1 MLLPVSL
8 FVIMLGMGLT
18 LHFSDFTQILKQP
31 KAALIGIST
40 QIFALPLLA
49 FILAI
54 VFKLPPEL
62 AVGLMII
69 SFAPGGTTSNLFT
82 HLSHGDVALSI
93 SLTAVVSLIT
103 PFTIPLFLLIAMQF
117 FLGSESIVEIPF
129 LKTMMQLLLITVLPV
144 FIGMVILSKW
154 QTTAKRA
161 DPLVRL
167 LSIIFLFFIVVA
179 IIIKHSEEM
188 VGFFIQTGAATLT
201 LNILALGLGYF
212 LAKTFKLPRKQTI
225 SIGYEVGIQ
234 NAPLALIIGGTIIG
248 NSMMM
253 IPAIT
258 YGLLMLITG
267 FIFQLIL
274 NLLKSR
280 ALKTT
285 D

>member
-1 MLLPVSL
+1 M
-8 FVIMLGMGLT
+8 FGMGLT
-18 LHFSDFTQILKQP
+18 LRVVDFTQILKKP
-31 KAALIGIST
+31 KAALIGISA
-40 QIFALPLLA
+40 QLLALPLLA
-49 FILAI
+49 LVIAI

-103 PFTIPLFLLIAMQF
+103 PFTIPLFLLMAMQF
-117 FLGSESIVEIPF
+117 FLGAESIVEIPF
-129 LKTMMQLLLITVLPV
+129 LKTMMQLLLVTVLPV
-144 FIGMVILSKW
+144 FIGMVVLSKW
-154 QTTAKRA
+154 QRTAERA
-161 DPLVRL
+161 DPIVRL
-167 LSIIFLFFIVVA
+167 LSIVFLFFIVVA
-179 IIIKHSEEM
+179 IIIKHRDEM
-188 VGFFIQTGAATLT
+188 VGFFMQTGAATLT

-212 LAKTFKLPRKQTI
+212 LAKLFKLPQKQTI

-234 NAPLALIIGGTIIG
+234 NAPLALIIAGTIIG
-248 NSMMM
+248 NSIMM

-258 YGLLMLITG
+258 YGLLMLVTG

-274 NLLKSR
+274 NLLKNS